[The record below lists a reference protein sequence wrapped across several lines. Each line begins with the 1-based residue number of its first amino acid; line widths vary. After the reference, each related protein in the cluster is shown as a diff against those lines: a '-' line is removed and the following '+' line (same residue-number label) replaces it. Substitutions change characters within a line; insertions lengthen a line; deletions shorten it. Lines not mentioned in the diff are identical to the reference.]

1 MENSRYYKEQRMKL
15 IKFKEKK
22 KYNYKRKV
30 FVKDLVLKTFVGI
43 HSFEKKKKQRVRFN
57 LDITLEPNLFFNS
70 NDMTNIVNYETVI
83 KNIENISKKKHYLL
97 LENLAEE
104 IFLKLFREKKI
115 KKINLRIE
123 KLDIIKNTSS
133 VGIEVE
139 KSRLNEH

>member
-1 MENSRYYKEQRMKL
+1 MKL

-22 KYNYKRKV
+22 KYNYKRRV
-30 FVKDLVLKTFVGI
+30 FVKDLVLKIFVGI

-70 NDMTNIVNYETVI
+70 NDMTSIVNYETVI

-97 LENLAEE
+97 LETLAEE

-133 VGIEVE
+133 VGIEFE
-139 KSRLNEH
+139 KSRLNEY